1 MSLNLKTIFIPRWPT
16 LFPGLAALVE
26 FYVQAVNTTGV
37 IPNVQS
43 AWDTFVADKCTR
55 PWMSTAPSYIQNC
68 PISCLVTPKTFVN
81 VMKLHL
87 SKQIVSS
94 KLKQSEYPLLQPRGT
109 WTSWR
114 QGVFTHC
121 LNIPHSV
128 LWNNM
133 MPTNFCKIRPLFSQ
147 HFCGDE

>member
-55 PWMSTAPSYIQNC
+55 PWMSTAPSCIQNC
-68 PISCLVTPKTFVN
+68 PISCLVTQKKFVN

-128 LWNNM
+128 LWNKM